1 MRSTGNTFW
10 LVKRDWKNFADYEE
24 DMNKNI
30 DKHRMISICT
40 YSLDRCEAC
49 EVIDVLH
56 NHESALFRRGREWK
70 LVENS
75 DSREKARSEEETRFR
90 LITEN
95 ARELIL
101 MVNLNGQC
109 IYASPSFKTIL
120 GYGTKQFMS
129 MRFTDLIHSEDLGQL
144 PFWQNISLFEF
155 RARKADGNWIWL
167 EGSSNIVLYSGE
179 LAVNI
184 VARDITER
192 KTSEKAIKNLSRQN
206 ELVLNS
212 ASEGIFGL
220 DLSGNHTFVN
230 SAAAQML
237 GYRIRELIGKPSHKI
252 WHHSKPDGS
261 PYPET
266 ECPMYATC
274 KDGIVRRVKNE
285 EFWKKDGTSFPVAYT
300 STPILEG
307 GKLIGAVV
315 TFRDITERKRE
326 EEELKKHRKHLKELV
341 EERTSEL
348 SAMNDE
354 LQQQILERKRIEN
367 ELARSNT
374 DLHQFAY
381 AASHDLQE
389 PLRVIEGYVNL
400 LVRRYKDKLDE
411 KANDLI
417 GYTVDGVQRMQD
429 IIKDLLEYSKVG
441 SKGLH
446 LKPVDCSF
454 VVDKAMLNLQ
464 TAIDETGATVT
475 YEKLPTVI
483 ADASQIGGLFQ
494 NLISNAI
501 KFHGD
506 APLKI
511 HISVDKKIGE
521 WVFSVQ
527 DNGIGIDPQHL
538 EKIFVVFQR
547 LHTREEYPGTGIG
560 LAICKRI
567 VERHGGKIWVK
578 SEPVKGST
586 FYFTIPDQQDIP

>member
-1 MRSTGNTFW
+1 MENKLRKSGIGVIGDVPWGTHFCQFYKTKKDLTDILVPYFKAGLENNEFCIWVTSEPLTEKDAAEAMTNVMPDFDRYEKKGQIEIVPHTDWYLKDGALDSHKTIDGWVEKLNGALAKGYDGMRSTGNTFW

-24 DMNKNI
+24 DINKII
-30 DKHRMISICT
+30 DKRRMISICT

-75 DSREKARSEEETRFR
+75 ESREKARSEEETRFR

-95 ARELIL
+95 ARELIM

-155 RARKADGNWIWL
+155 RARKDDGNWIWL
-167 EGSSNIVLYSGE
+167 EGSSNIVLYNGE

-192 KTSEKAIKNLSRQN
+192 KTAEKAIENLSRQN
-206 ELVLNS
+206 ELILNS
-212 ASEGIFGL
+212 AGEGIFGL

-237 GYRIRELIGKPSHKI
+237 GYRVRELIDKPSHKI

-266 ECPMYATC
+266 ECPMYAAC

-285 EFWKKDGTSFPVAYT
+285 VFWKKDGTSFPVAYT

-326 EEELKKHRKHLKELV
+326 EEELKKHRKQLKELV

-348 SAMNDE
+348 RAVNDE
-354 LQQQILERKRIEN
+354 LQQQILERKRIE
-367 ELARSNT
+367 EA
-374 DLHQFAY
+374 
-381 AASHDLQE
+381 
-389 PLRVIEGYVNL
+389 L
-400 LVRRYKDKLDE
+400 L
-411 KANDLI
+411 
-417 GYTVDGVQRMQD
+417 
-429 IIKDLLEYSKVG
+429 
-441 SKGLH
+441 
-446 LKPVDCSF
+446 
-454 VVDKAMLNLQ
+454 
-464 TAIDETGATVT
+464 
-475 YEKLPTVI
+475 
-483 ADASQIGGLFQ
+483 
-494 NLISNAI
+494 
-501 KFHGD
+501 
-506 APLKI
+506 
-511 HISVDKKIGE
+511 
-521 WVFSVQ
+521 
-527 DNGIGIDPQHL
+527 
-538 EKIFVVFQR
+538 
-547 LHTREEYPGTGIG
+547 
-560 LAICKRI
+560 
-567 VERHGGKIWVK
+567 K
-578 SEPVKGST
+578 SEENFRAVAGKLRT
-586 FYFTIPDQQDIP
+586 